1 MTKADIIRQI
11 EDLRRQ
17 RAAVE
22 RRLLALGKGYLVHN
36 DAEVELTLDEY
47 HYKGSSSRSEERLLA
62 LLDEER
68 AKYTTTLTYLWY
80 GPTTR

>member
-22 RRLLALGKGYLVHN
+22 RRLLALGKGYPVHN
-36 DAEVELTLDEY
+36 DAEVELTLEEY
-47 HYKGSSSRSEERLLA
+47 
-62 LLDEER
+62 DD
-68 AKYTTTLTYLWY
+68 
-80 GPTTR
+80 

>member
-22 RRLLALGKGYLVHN
+22 RRLLALGKGYPVHN
-36 DAEVELTLDEY
+36 DAEVELTLEEY
-47 HYKGSSSRSEERLLA
+47 HYEGSSSRSEERLLA

-68 AKYTTTLTYLWY
+68 AKYTTTLTYL
-80 GPTTR
+80 

>member
-22 RRLLALGKGYLVHN
+22 RRLLAFGKGYPVHN
-36 DAEVELTLDEY
+36 DAEVELTLEEY
-47 HYKGSSSRSEERLLA
+47 HYEGSSSRSEERLLA

-68 AKYTTTLTYLWY
+68 AKYTPTLTYL
-80 GPTTR
+80 

>member
-22 RRLLALGKGYLVHN
+22 RRLLAFGKGYPVHN
-36 DAEVELTLDEY
+36 DAEVELTLEEY
-47 HYKGSSSRSEERLLA
+47 HYEGSSSRSEERLLA
-62 LLDEER
+62 LLAEER
-68 AKYTTTLTYLWY
+68 VKYNTTLTYM
-80 GPTTR
+80 

>member
-22 RRLLALGKGYLVHN
+22 RRLLAFGKGYPVHN
-36 DAEVELTLDEY
+36 DAEVELTLEEY
-47 HYKGSSSRSEERLLA
+47 HYEGSSSRSEERLLA
-62 LLDEER
+62 LLAEER
-68 AKYTTTLTYLWY
+68 VKYNTTLTHL
-80 GPTTR
+80 

>member
-22 RRLLALGKGYLVHN
+22 RRLLALGKGYPVHN
-36 DAEVELTLDEY
+36 DAEGELTLEEY
-47 HYKGSSSRSEERLLA
+47 HYEGSSSRSEERLLA

-68 AKYTTTLTYLWY
+68 AKYTTTLTYL
-80 GPTTR
+80 

>member
-22 RRLLALGKGYLVHN
+22 RRLFAFGKGYPVHN
-36 DAEVELTLDEY
+36 DAEVELTLEEY
-47 HYKGSSSRSEERLLA
+47 HYEGSSSRSEERLLA
-62 LLDEER
+62 LLAEER
-68 AKYTTTLTYLWY
+68 VKYNTTLTHL
-80 GPTTR
+80 